1 MGRLK
6 PDFYYDTIF
15 DVPYNQLWQEEIRGL
30 IFDIDNTLAPYAE
43 DRPSAKTVALIKR
56 LQRIGFKVCLLTNN
70 TNKRLELFTKP
81 LGLPGFANAAKPL
94 TRGVRKAMKE
104 MGTKKGYTAIIGDQ
118 ILSDIMAGKS
128 AGIKTV
134 LVKPIS
140 DKDFFFVRFKR
151 IIERWLL
158 KKYYGESES

>member
-6 PDFYYDTIF
+6 PKYYYDTVF
-15 DVPYNQLWQEEIRGL
+15 DVPYDVLWQNEIRGL
-30 IFDIDNTLAPYAE
+30 IFDIDNTLAPYSE
-43 DRPSAKTVALIKR
+43 SQPSAKTVALIKR
-56 LQRIGFKVCLLTNN
+56 LQRIGFKVSLLTNN

-94 TRGVRKAMKE
+94 TRGVRKAMKQ

-118 ILSDIMAGKS
+118 ILSDIWAGKN
-128 AGIKTV
+128 AGLTTV

-140 DKDFFFVRFKR
+140 NQDFFFVRFKR
-151 IIERWLL
+151 LIERWLL
-158 KKYYGESES
+158 RKYYGEINL